1 MIRYRVEPDD
11 LHSHHW
17 RVTLTVPLPAADT
30 VVSLPVWIQGSYMV
44 REFGRHLSGL
54 QAHQGTRGVDV
65 EPIDKTHWRLRCSG
79 RATLSLSYRVY
90 AFDASVRG
98 AFVDARRGFF
108 NNTALCLRVLGRE
121 AAPHRLTLAGLPAG
135 WQVATAMAP
144 APGGGRWAYEASHY
158 DELLDHPFELGT
170 FWRGQ
175 FIAGGVPHEMVV
187 TGALPGFDGER
198 LLADSRRICEAQI
211 AFWHGA
217 DQSRPPFA
225 RYVFLLNAVEDGYGG
240 LEHRASTALVAA
252 RRDLPR
258 AHLPARPGGSS
269 DHFSDPLSDG
279 YVTLLALI
287 SHEYFHTW
295 NVKRLKPADLAT
307 PDHQR
312 ENHTRLLWFFEGFTS
327 YYDELFLRRC
337 GLIDGPRYLR
347 LLAKTVNAVA
357 ATPGRQVQSVAEASF
372 DAWVKYY
379 RGDENTPNATVSY
392 YQKGALVA
400 LTLDLLLRQRGGSL
414 DAVMRGLW
422 RRSGA
427 GAGADDHAA
436 AAGCI
441 TEADIAAVLAEV
453 AGQPMDEALHDAVHG
468 TGDLPLAALLP
479 AFGVQWRTE
488 RAGFAAS
495 LGLRLAEG
503 PVSGVQVRSVMTG
516 SAGAAAGLAA
526 GDELLAVD
534 GWRIR
539 RLDDALA
546 WVAPAQPFE
555 LLLVRDQRVLGRTVR
570 PDAKSPLA
578 GSVALQL
585 QDKPA
590 RGLAARRRAWIDA

>member
-1 MIRYRVEPDD
+1 MIRYRIEPDD
-11 LHSHHW
+11 LHTHHW
-17 RVTLTVPLPAADT
+17 RVTLTLPQPAADT
-30 VVSLPVWIQGSYMV
+30 VVSLPVWIVGSYMV

-54 QAHQGTRGVDV
+54 QARQGERMVAV
-65 EPIDKTHWRLRCSG
+65 EPLDKTSWHLRCSG
-79 RATLSLSYRVY
+79 RTALTLSYRVY
-90 AFDASVRG
+90 AFDTSVRG
-98 AFVDARRGFF
+98 AFLDARRGFF
-108 NNTALCLRVLGRE
+108 NNTAMCLRVHGRE
-121 AAPHRLTLAGLPAG
+121 AVPHRLTLAGLPGG

-144 APGGGRWAYEASHY
+144 APGGGRWAFQASHY
-158 DELLDHPFELGT
+158 DELLDHPFELGS
-170 FWRGQ
+170 FWRGS
-175 FIAGGVPHEMVV
+175 FVAGGVPHELVV
-187 TGALPGFDGER
+187 SGALPGFDGER
-198 LLADSRRICEAQI
+198 LLADTRRICTQQI
-211 AFWHGA
+211 DFWHGPDRSA
-217 DQSRPPFA
+217 PPFA
-225 RYVFLLNAVEDGYGG
+225 RYVFLLNALEDGYGG

-252 RRDLPR
+252 RRDLPHR
-258 AHLPARPGGSS
+258 HLSALADGP
-269 DHFSDPLSDG
+269 SDG

-295 NVKRLKPADLAT
+295 NVKRLKPADLAA

-337 GLIDGPRYLR
+337 GLIDGTRYLR

-392 YQKGALVA
+392 YLKGALVA
-400 LTLDLLLRQRGGSL
+400 LVLDLMLRQRGGSL
-414 DAVMRGLW
+414 DEVMRGLW
-422 RRSGA
+422 QRSGA
-427 GAGADDHAA
+427 GAGADDHAPT
-436 AAGCI
+436 AGTI
-441 TEADIAAVLAEV
+441 TEADIAAVLADV
-453 AGQPMDEALHDAVHG
+453 AGRPMDQALHDAVHG
-468 TGDLPLAALLP
+468 TGELPLAELLP
-479 AFGVQWRTE
+479 AFGVQLRTE

-503 PVSGVQVRSVMTG
+503 PVSGVQVRSVLAG

-555 LLLVRDQRVLGRTVR
+555 VLLVRDQRVLTRTVR
-570 PDAKSPLA
+570 PDARSPLA
-578 GSVALQL
+578 GTVSLQL
-585 QDKPA
+585 QPKPT
-590 RGLAARRRAWIDA
+590 RGVTARRQAWIDA

>member
-1 MIRYRVEPDD
+1 MVRYRIEPDD
-11 LHSHHW
+11 LHTHHW
-17 RVTLTVPLPAADT
+17 RVTLTVPQPAAET
-30 VVSLPVWIQGSYMV
+30 VVSLPVWIAGSYMV

-54 QAHQGTRGVDV
+54 QARQGTRAVV
-65 EPIDKTHWRLRCSG
+65 AEPLDKTSWRLRCSG
-79 RATLSLSYRVY
+79 RAALTLSYRVY
-90 AFDASVRG
+90 AFDTSVRG
-98 AFVDARRGFF
+98 AFLDARRGFF

-121 AAPHRLTLAGLPAG
+121 ALPHRLTLARLPAG
-135 WQVATAMAP
+135 WQVATAMPA
-144 APGGGRWAYEASHY
+144 APGGSALDFQAGHY

-175 FIAGGVPHEMVV
+175 FNAGGVPHELVV

-198 LLADSRRICEAQI
+198 LLADTRRLCEAQI

-217 DQSRPPFA
+217 DPSPPPFS

-258 AHLPARPGGSS
+258 SHAPARPEG
-269 DHFSDPLSDG
+269 PSDG
-279 YVTLLALI
+279 YVTLLGLI

-337 GLIDGPRYLR
+337 GLVDAPRYLR

-379 RGDENTPNATVSY
+379 RGDENTANATVSY

-400 LTLDLLLRQRGGSL
+400 LALDLVLRQRGASL
-414 DAVMRGLW
+414 DEVMRGLW

-427 GAGADDHAA
+427 AADASAGGA
-436 AAGCI
+436 I
-441 TEADIAAVLAEV
+441 TEADIAAVLAQV
-453 AGQPMDEALHDAVHG
+453 AGKPMDDLLHDAVHG
-468 TGDLPLAALLP
+468 TGELPLAELLP
-479 AFGVQWRTE
+479 AFGVQWRAE
-488 RAGFAAS
+488 RAGFAAA

-503 PVSGVQVRSVMTG
+503 PVSGVQVRSVMVG
-516 SAGAAAGLAA
+516 SAAAAGGLAA
-526 GDELLAVD
+526 GDELLAID

-555 LLLVRDQRVLGRTVR
+555 VLLVRDQRVLSRTVR
-570 PDAKSPLA
+570 PDPKSPLA
-578 GSVALQL
+578 GTVSLQL

-590 RGLAARRRAWIDA
+590 RGLAARRRAWLDA